1 MTDRFGIS
9 SQTIPELRTDCRY
22 LGFVSGELPVTFAH
36 RAGQGPGDENSAL
49 WERDWQCTFALCQ
62 GMNGHC
68 SVQDTPNSGCCC
80 SGHVQHLPLSI
91 VHSWREQILSGETW
105 GVRGVSLVLRWVLL
119 WEGIVSAGTQ
129 LGGSM
134 SLWLLPHRRKNC
146 LMLSWK
152 EWFCCCLEG
161 NQKTARSK
169 GNVSSH
175 SVHWTGEMFQW
186 RFFSFL

>member
-22 LGFVSGELPVTFAH
+22 FGFVSGELPVTFAH

-68 SVQDTPNSGCCC
+68 SVQDTPNAGCCC
-80 SGHVQHLPLSI
+80 SGHVRHLPLSI

-119 WEGIVSAGTQ
+119 QVRRDCLSRDTAGRQRELVAATPQ
-129 LGGSM
+129 
-134 SLWLLPHRRKNC
+134 KEK
-146 LMLSWK
+146 LSD
-152 EWFCCCLEG
+152 
-161 NQKTARSK
+161 
-169 GNVSSH
+169 V
-175 SVHWTGEMFQW
+175 
-186 RFFSFL
+186 FLKRMI